1 MEAFLLYAMDNTGA
15 PQVKGELV
23 PGQVREMNRSTE
35 DGEPLY
41 TKIGDRQYHHFT
53 VDVPKRAK
61 KLIISLEGADGVDLT
76 LAANPGSLAFLKDA
90 FAKDES
96 DGSSKTI
103 MLKKPQQ
110 GKWYISVFCET
121 APDVEFGE
129 NGFVYTGHT
138 DVLNGVPYKI
148 KVELKAN
155 IR

>member
-1 MEAFLLYAMDNTGA
+1 
-15 PQVKGELV
+15 
-23 PGQVREMNRSTE
+23 MNKATE
-35 DGEPLY
+35 DAVPEF

-53 VDVPKRAK
+53 IDVPKRAR
-61 KLIISLEGADGVDLT
+61 KLVITLEGADGVDLS

-121 APDVEFGE
+121 APDAEFGE
-129 NGFVYTGHT
+129 NGVAYTGRT
-138 DVLNGVPYKI
+138 DVLNGVPYRI
-148 KVELKAN
+148 KVEV
-155 IR
+155 R

>member
-1 MEAFLLYAMDNTGA
+1 MGI
-15 PQVKGELV
+15 PVVKGKLV
-23 PGQVREMNRSTE
+23 SGEMREMDKSAE
-35 DGEPLY
+35 DNNPAFA
-41 TKIGDRQYHHFT
+41 KIGDRQYHHFI

-61 KLIISLEGADGVDLT
+61 KLIITLEGAYGVDLS

-129 NGFVYTGHT
+129 NGFVYTGRT

-148 KVELKAN
+148 KVDVK
-155 IR
+155 